1 MVVKKKNMIV
11 SGWLV
16 VGLIS
21 TGCGGPKMQGAELS
35 EKKKAIIE
43 LKQAISELNTRME
56 DLNNRFSLLQEKV
69 TSNAE
74 QIQELSDTYTRA
86 PLTPPEDLKV
96 VKLEEDTVSPEQFY
110 SQAQDLFLSGRYR
123 DARVVFSE
131 LVNTYPSHELTD
143 NALYWMGETYYTEED
158 YRAALKIFKSIV
170 ENYPR
175 ANKAPAAMLKWGYS
189 LIELGSLDEAVE
201 VLNRLLKKYPHSKA
215 AHKARD
221 KLENIKTNRKDGIP

>member
-1 MVVKKKNMIV
+1 MVVKKKDLII

-16 VGLIS
+16 MGLIG
-21 TGCGGPKMQGAELS
+21 TGCAGPKMQGAELS
-35 EKKKAIIE
+35 EEKKAIIE
-43 LKQAISELNTRME
+43 LKQAISELNTRVE

-74 QIQELSDTYTRA
+74 QIQGLSEAYTRA

-96 VKLEEDTVSPEQFY
+96 VKLKEDTISPEQLY

-131 LVNTYPSHELTD
+131 LVNTHPAHELTD

-158 YRAALKIFKSIV
+158 YRAALKIFRSTV
-170 ENYPR
+170 ENYPK
-175 ANKAPAAMLKWGYS
+175 ANKAPDAMLKWGYS
-189 LIELGSLDEAVE
+189 LIELGNIDEAAE
-201 VLNRLLKKYPHSKA
+201 VLNKLLRKYPRSKA

-221 KLENIKTNRKDGIP
+221 KLEDIKTN